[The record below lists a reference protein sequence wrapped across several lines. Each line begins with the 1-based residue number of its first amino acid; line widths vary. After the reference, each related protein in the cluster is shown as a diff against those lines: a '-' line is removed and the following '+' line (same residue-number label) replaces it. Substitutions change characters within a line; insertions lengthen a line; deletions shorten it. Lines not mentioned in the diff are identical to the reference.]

1 MVHDMEQEARKLMG
15 GNLKV
20 VWGRVFNFKLG
31 CFVIIVAWPIQ
42 VQQSLELK
50 TRPRFHP
57 VSSSVS
63 MYRHGAKMICGS

>member
-1 MVHDMEQEARKLMG
+1 MEHGARKLMG
-15 GNLKV
+15 GYLKV
-20 VWGRVFNFKLG
+20 VWGRVFNFRLD
-31 CFVIIVAWPIQ
+31 CFVAWPIQ

-50 TRPRFHP
+50 TRHRFHP